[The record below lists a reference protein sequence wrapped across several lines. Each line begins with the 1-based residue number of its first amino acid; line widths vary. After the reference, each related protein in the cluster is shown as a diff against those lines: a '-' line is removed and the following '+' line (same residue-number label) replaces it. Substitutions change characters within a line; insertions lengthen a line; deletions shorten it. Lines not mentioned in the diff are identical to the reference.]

1 MLASCLHIFKV
12 RFMENNFHYL
22 LEEITSFTWK
32 FNLIEDNYHQ
42 SNIQISWNSSQLQQ
56 VWVNH
61 PSTVA
66 LEVRK
71 LKCWSLE
78 NVQNNAEH
86 ASITWIISLLY
97 ISKQI
102 NCTKWGNCRNLLCYI
117 KIWFIYMYAP
127 KNHRSRSS
135 V

>member
-1 MLASCLHIFKV
+1 
-12 RFMENNFHYL
+12 MENNFHYL

-42 SNIQISWNSSQLQQ
+42 SNIIQISWNSSQLQQ

-71 LKCWSLE
+71 FKCWSLE

-86 ASITWIISLLY
+86 VFIT
-97 ISKQI
+97 
-102 NCTKWGNCRNLLCYI
+102 
-117 KIWFIYMYAP
+117 
-127 KNHRSRSS
+127 
-135 V
+135 